1 MMHVFDTKC
10 EALKKTIIF
19 NLDIK
24 TIFLSMIINFTHFIK
39 IPQLNFLCHILMS
52 VSHDRKLE
60 ISHQMWVQAYLLK

>member
-39 IPQLNFLCHILMS
+39 S
-52 VSHDRKLE
+52 
-60 ISHQMWVQAYLLK
+60 LLKAASFFAQHICIRVM